1 MGEQGLAHRW
11 FVAGAAWLLFA
22 LPLLA
27 QQDTLLLDKPS
38 MSRVQR
44 ITLASAVI
52 PGSGQIANGQWWK
65 APLVWGGLGY
75 AGWSV
80 AQNQQELRRS
90 VDGLVALDNGE
101 PLPEELVDANGNPLS
116 ESLLNERALFYRRN
130 RDLSAIGWL
139 VIHALQVLDANT
151 GATLRAFDTSDD
163 LSAHWGWALNAPTV
177 RLVWR
182 PQPKS
187 SP

>member
-1 MGEQGLAHRW
+1 M
-11 FVAGAAWLLFA
+11 
-22 LPLLA
+22 
-27 QQDTLLLDKPS
+27 
-38 MSRVQR
+38 
-44 ITLASAVI
+44 
-52 PGSGQIANGQWWK
+52 
-65 APLVWGGLGY
+65 
-75 AGWSV
+75 

-101 PLPEELVDANGNPLS
+101 PLPDGLVDASGNPLS

-163 LSAHWGWALNAPTV
+163 LSAQWGWTLNAPTV

-187 SP
+187 TP